1 MTDVMPAP
9 ALRPARSGYAPVNGL
24 QLYYEIHGGLGGA
37 PGSAPPLI
45 LLHGGFGTTGMFSE
59 VLPDLMPGR
68 QVIAVD
74 LQGHGRTADADR
86 PLRFEALADDLAAL
100 VAHLN
105 LQQVDLMGYSFGGG
119 VALMTAI
126 RHPDLVR
133 KLVVVS
139 FPVSSDAWYPEV
151 RAGMG
156 QVDAQAAE
164 GMKASPMYAAY
175 AQVAPRIED
184 WPVLATKLGQ
194 LMRLDYD
201 WTAQAAALTLPVC
214 IVVGDA
220 DLFGPQHAAE
230 WFGLLGG
237 GQKDPGWNRAA
248 LPATRLAVL
257 PGTTHYDIFVSP
269 LLAAAVTPFLD
280 A

>member
-1 MTDVMPAP
+1 MTDVLSAP
-9 ALRPARSGYAPVNGL
+9 FLALARSGYAPVNGL
-24 QLYYEIHGGLGGA
+24 QLYYEIHGEGL
-37 PGSAPPLI
+37 GSAPPLI
-45 LLHGGFGTTGMFSE
+45 LLHGGFGTAGMFAG
-59 VLPDLMPGR
+59 VLPALTPGR

-74 LQGHGRTADADR
+74 LQAHGRTADIDR

-100 VAHLN
+100 AAHLN
-105 LQQVDLMGYSFGGG
+105 SPQVDLMGYSFGGG

-151 RAGMG
+151 RAGMAQMG
-156 QVDAQAAE
+156 AQAAE

-175 AQVAPRIED
+175 AQVAPRIQD
-184 WPVLATKLGQ
+184 WPLLVTKLSQ
-194 LMRLDYD
+194 LMGLDYD
-201 WTAQAAALTLPVC
+201 WTAQAAALTMPVC

-220 DLFGPQHAAE
+220 DLFGPQHAAG
-230 WFGLLGG
+230 WFVRLGG
-237 GQKDPGWNRAA
+237 GQKDPGWDRAA

-257 PGTTHYDIFVSP
+257 PGTTHYDILVSP
-269 LLAAAVTPFLD
+269 LLCAAVTPFLD

>member
-1 MTDVMPAP
+1 MTDVMPAST
-9 ALRPARSGYAPVNGL
+9 LRPARSGYAPVNGL
-24 QLYYEIHGGLGGA
+24 QLYYEIHGEVQ
-37 PGSAPPLI
+37 GSTPPLI
-45 LLHGGFGTTGMFSE
+45 LLHGGFGTTGMFAGI
-59 VLPDLMPGR
+59 LPTLAQGR

-74 LQGHGRTADADR
+74 LQGHGRTADIDR
-86 PLRFEALADDLAAL
+86 PLRFETLADDLAAL
-100 VAHLN
+100 AQHLN

-119 VALMTAI
+119 AALMTAI
-126 RHPDLVR
+126 RHPELVR
-133 KLVVVS
+133 RLVVVS
-139 FPVSSDAWYPEV
+139 FPVNSDAWYPEV
-151 RAGMG
+151 RAGMT

-175 AQVAPRIED
+175 AQVAPRIQD

-194 LMRLDYD
+194 LMSVDYD
-201 WTAQAAALTLPVC
+201 WTAQAAALTMPVC

-220 DLFGPQHAAE
+220 DLFGPQHAAK

-269 LLAAAVTPFLD
+269 LLAAVAAPFLD